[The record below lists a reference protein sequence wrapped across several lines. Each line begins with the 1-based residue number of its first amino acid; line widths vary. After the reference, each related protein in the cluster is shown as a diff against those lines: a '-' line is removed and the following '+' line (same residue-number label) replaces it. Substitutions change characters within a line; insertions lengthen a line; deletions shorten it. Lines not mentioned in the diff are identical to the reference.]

1 MMNDENY
8 DAKSNNFNGCNKENE
23 DHNNVVSSILC
34 NVEALTFNIGEED
47 DFKALGRI
55 KLEDLE
61 IQESVLE
68 LEGEFHKFIVEQ
80 TGEYSEVVQVHE
92 YDHDMP
98 TSKIENFEI
107 EESLLQKILDFF
119 SKLCQES
126 EDCVDI
132 NYELDPLRRKKKKK
146 RFILESIIEFLKK
159 FLRNGR
165 SLDLKELL
173 DTQILELQEDLI
185 NELDPKL
192 RELLQQ
198 RLMLLTELR
207 AQMMQFGIGS
217 NLLFRFFLIVSFISS
232 LIGIQQDISTAQ
244 QNVRS
249 LKVDGLFV
257 QKNDEKAFYDGAIN
271 SQMLVIAD
279 PTNVFVNG
287 YTPGVFYGKINEIS
301 YKLHNQCLFIR
312 DISSQSMYRYQEG
325 GFFAVAAIIHTID
338 MVFQRVVNLVKQAV
352 NKLNVFERSRD
363 AFDVSNGVKQSVNI
377 ATHLQMGH
385 VNFTQDVVTNSQH
398 ITGRLSSMD
407 YHRDLKFSCFGIHN
421 NSYLSDIHVEQCSVQ
436 NTVMSR
442 NC

>member
-1 MMNDENY
+1 MMNDENC
-8 DAKSNNFNGCNKENE
+8 DAKSNNLNGCNKENE
-23 DHNNVVSSILC
+23 DHNNVVSSILY

-80 TGEYSEVVQVHE
+80 TGGYSEVVQVHE
-92 YDHDMP
+92 YDHDIP

-119 SKLCQES
+119 SKLYQES

-132 NYELDPLRRKKKKK
+132 NYELDPLIRKKKKK

-173 DTQILELQEDLI
+173 DAQILELQEDLI

-232 LIGIQQDISTAQ
+232 FIGLQQDIFTAQ

-249 LKVDGLFV
+249 LKVEGLFV
-257 QKNDEKAFYDGAIN
+257 EKKDEKAFYDGAIN

-279 PTNVFVNG
+279 PTGVFVRS
-287 YTPGVFYGKINEIS
+287 YIPGVFYGKINEIS
-301 YKLHNQCLFIR
+301 YKFHDQYLFIR
-312 DISSQSMYRYQEG
+312 DISSQLGYRYQDG

-338 MVFQRVVNLVKQAV
+338 IVLQKVVNLVKQAV
-352 NKLNVFERSRD
+352 NKLNVFERSREP
-363 AFDVSNGVKQSVNI
+363 FDVSNCIKQSVNVV
-377 ATHLQMGH
+377 THVHTRHM
-385 VNFTQDVVTNSQH
+385 NFTQDVVINSQH
-398 ITGRLSSMD
+398 ITGRLSSMN
-407 YHRDLKFSCFGIHN
+407 YHHDFKFACSEIQS
-421 NSYLSDIHVEQCSVQ
+421 NSYLNDINVKQCSVQ